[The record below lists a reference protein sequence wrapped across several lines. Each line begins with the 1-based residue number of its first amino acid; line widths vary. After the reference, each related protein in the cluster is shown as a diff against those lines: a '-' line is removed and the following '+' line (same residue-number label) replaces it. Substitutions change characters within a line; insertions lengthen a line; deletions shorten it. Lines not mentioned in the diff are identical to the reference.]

1 MTITK
6 DHIGGLVFLCFSIVY
21 GYYGS
26 GIEMFPGD
34 EYQPFNAKSLP
45 LTLAGLGIVLA
56 LCQLAT
62 ASRSQD
68 DKLDLRGLDFVLITK
83 LLLLMLIFAASLEWI
98 GFMLSTVVFL
108 MGGYWLLGER
118 RPKVLLVASVPFA
131 VCFWFLLTQLL
142 DIYLAPG
149 RLITSIL
156 GG

>member
-1 MTITK
+1 MR
-6 DHIGGLVFLCFSIVY
+6 
-21 GYYGS
+21 
-26 GIEMFPGD
+26 
-34 EYQPFNAKSLP
+34 KSLP

-56 LCQLAT
+56 LCQLVT

-98 GFMLSTVVFL
+98 GFMLSTVIFL